1 MKVRPEEE
9 LKIDVNGY
17 SNVNPLGCDDDCDE
31 YFEKVSQFIDG
42 CGWRETD
49 NTSPIF

>member
-17 SNVNPLGCDDDCDE
+17 SNVNPLGCDNDCQQ
-31 YFEKVSQFIDG
+31 YFEKVSAEIDN
-42 CGWRETD
+42 CGWYATD
-49 NTSPIF
+49 NTWPLW